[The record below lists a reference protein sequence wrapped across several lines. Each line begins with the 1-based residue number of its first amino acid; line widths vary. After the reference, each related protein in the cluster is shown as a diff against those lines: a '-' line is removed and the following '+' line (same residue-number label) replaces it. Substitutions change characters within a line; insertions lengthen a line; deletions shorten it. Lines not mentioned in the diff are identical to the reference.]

1 MVTRR
6 NFRLVAMLDL
16 FVLIAR
22 FERSQPSLAARMSIQ
37 KIHYGRRTC
46 NTYVYTIN

>member
-22 FERSQPSLAARMSIQ
+22 FERSQPSLAANVNSKNSLWETHVQ
-37 KIHYGRRTC
+37 
-46 NTYVYTIN
+46 YVRLYN